1 MKKTLLF
8 LLLTSLNLGAIAQK
22 FALKDTFDSNANGWT
37 EIIDKKGE
45 TTIVDGTLRIKS
57 KKADGFYES
66 HFFSDMDVLH
76 NFEVKCEV
84 KVKSI
89 NEDSNFGLI
98 LNYIDD
104 GNFILFAISEGN
116 AKLVKYEDGRQIGS
130 ISNSIKLKASR
141 KAVVELV
148 VKNTFQKLI
157 FEVNGMK
164 AIEARFVPLT
174 SSGIGFYVYG
184 DQTVSFDNLEI
195 TQ

>member
-1 MKKTLLF
+1 MKKILLVI
-8 LLLTSLNLGAIAQK
+8 LLTSVSIGVMAQK
-22 FALKDTFDSNANGWT
+22 FVLKDNFDSNANGWT
-37 EIIDKKGE
+37 EIVDNKGE
-45 TTIVDGTLRIKS
+45 TAIIDGVLRIKS
-57 KKADGFYES
+57 KKADSFYES

-89 NEDSNFGLI
+89 NDDSNFGII

-116 AKLVKYEDGRQIGS
+116 ARLFKYEDSKLIGR
-130 ISNSIKLKASR
+130 ISNAIKLKAAR
-141 KAVVELV
+141 KASVDLV
-148 VKNTFQKLI
+148 VRNTYQKLT

-164 AIEARFVPLT
+164 AIEARYVPLT
-174 SSGIGFYVYG
+174 SSGIGFYVSG